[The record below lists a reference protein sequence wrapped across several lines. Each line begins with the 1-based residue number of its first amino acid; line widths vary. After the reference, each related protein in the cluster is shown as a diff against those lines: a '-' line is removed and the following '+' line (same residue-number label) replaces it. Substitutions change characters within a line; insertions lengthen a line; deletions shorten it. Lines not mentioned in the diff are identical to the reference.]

1 MCHVAF
7 SFSTQNSLQYAV
19 GLPDSC
25 RNLVLGKP
33 STVCSARK
41 ILAIVVWS
49 SAPRLHIIQPLVR
62 CSFFQSVFLF
72 PGNDTYILFP
82 NLSANI
88 DFHVPETFG
97 INQFLGAITKAPISP
112 FEKLQIFHFFKLP
125 CSPFQQSYN
134 YQYLWWTEGVSGERK
149 DRNGPLGFPSWRFWT
164 WDETYSEFAPMKR
177 WQNWGEVSFSKQ
189 QFSGVMW
196 WLFQSYLNV
205 PSDKQMSKRWPFSL
219 LNDEQRVAK
228 RLGV

>member
-33 STVCSARK
+33 SNVCSVRK
-41 ILAIVVWS
+41 ILAIVNMIWS
-49 SAPRLHIIQPLVR
+49 SASNFCTSWTTTCQVVLCI
-62 CSFFQSVFLF
+62 QSVFLF
-72 PGNDTYILFP
+72 PGIRYDDTLKPKPFCKHRWIHGPRHIRKSIHSLVLKTSTHHFTIRKNSQIFYIFQ
-82 NLSANI
+82 NCHAAGCSSKATI
-88 DFHVPETFG
+88 ASTFG
-97 INQFLGAITKAPISP
+97 EQKA
-112 FEKLQIFHFFKLP
+112 LP
-125 CSPFQQSYN
+125 
-134 YQYLWWTEGVSGERK
+134 G
-149 DRNGPLGFPSWRFWT
+149 NGRTGTDPLGFPSWRFWT

-196 WLFQSYLNV
+196 WLFQSYL
-205 PSDKQMSKRWPFSL
+205 
-219 LNDEQRVAK
+219 ECA
-228 RLGV
+228 